1 MPELGSTIVT
11 AVADIVKG
19 LLPMKGKWVARLG
32 ALQDLVFKLR
42 EKSGGNESQDKLLKA
57 AEAALLRHLNKLHEN
72 GSYEIPGKYPA
83 NGDPENSRNTH

>member
-1 MPELGSTIVT
+1 MSGLKSTIVT
-11 AVADIVKG
+11 AAADVVKG

-42 EKSGGNESQDKLLKA
+42 EKSQCEKPQDKLLIA

-72 GSYEIPGKYPA
+72 GSYQIPGNYPA
-83 NGDPENSRNTH
+83 NADPENSRNTH